1 LAEIEPQLYRTSPT
15 DNLPDDIDGAEFSFE
30 SPSSKLISVDQS
42 PLLPPNDFTFDE
54 DEEESDNELSCIYV
68 AEEVMFSAILID
80 DAAKI
85 KSLVQAHGP
94 RLLSCKDRNGWTP
107 LTKV

>member
-1 LAEIEPQLYRTSPT
+1 MKGVSVSHFKSGGVIG
-15 DNLPDDIDGAEFSFE
+15 DIIKKAQDS
-30 SPSSKLISVDQS
+30 
-42 PLLPPNDFTFDE
+42 T
-54 DEEESDNELSCIYV
+54 
-68 AEEVMFSAILID
+68 AILMQDTAGLID

-107 LTKV
+107 LTKVWII